1 MLSWDVWRFS
11 DGGLGDHSIKKM
23 HQRSVKDS
31 SAIGVFAGSN
41 AGFFFEFFN
50 KIEIVVK
57 SDGFADFRK
66 GHIGCF

>member
-11 DGGLGDHSIKKM
+11 DGGLGGRSIKKM

-41 AGFFFEFFN
+41 AGFTFEQL
-50 KIEIVVK
+50 
-57 SDGFADFRK
+57 AD
-66 GHIGCF
+66 IG